1 MTSNQELINRLEAA
15 KTSNLLSQAS
25 FDNIC
30 TWLKNIQLSDFH
42 SSIAELGDAENWPAL
57 NDAFFKQIE
66 FGTGGIRGKTGLG
79 STRINRQT
87 VGLACQGLAD
97 YITQQG
103 SEAMAKGVVVGGDT
117 RLTTPEFI
125 KLTANILTSNNIKV
139 YQFEN
144 PRQVGMFS
152 YAVRQKKAIAGVY
165 ISASHNPPTDNGL
178 KIYWEDGAQVLPP
191 HDKAI
196 TKAVLQTS
204 TIQSENPR
212 PELIE
217 NIGEDFDADYRN
229 RVLKESIYPSRSAKI
244 VYSPFHGTGIYGVLP
259 TLRQAGY
266 EVVTVDEQME
276 PDGNFPNVPGGIPN
290 PQNSQSNRLTAEK
303 VLAVGAD
310 LGISTDPDADRL
322 GLVIPKDGEAVL
334 LSGNQTVGLLA
345 YFIAKKLKSDL
356 LLPPRGFFART
367 VVTSGLIDAIA
378 EDFGLKCY
386 NDLPVGFKYIGQII
400 ARAQD
405 EGDEQFIF
413 GGEESFGC
421 LKGDYARDKDASSAS
436 LMAAEMIS
444 WLKDEGRTVWDLMA
458 EIEARYG
465 RYSDDAIDVYYEGAT
480 GFETMA
486 KLMADLRANPPV
498 AIGPYPVISVID
510 RQSGEIKKPSGEL
523 ISQTEAE
530 KTDLLIFNLDEEG
543 KSRVMIRP
551 SGTEPKIKLYLTAFG
566 DLDMAKLKQAA
577 NGLVV

>member
-1 MTSNQELINRLEAA
+1 MSPNSELINWLKTA
-15 KTSNLLSQAS
+15 KTKKLLNPAS
-25 FDNIC
+25 FDNLSA
-30 TWLKNIQLSDFH
+30 WLDNDQLADFH
-42 SSIAELGDAENWPAL
+42 LSIADLIKNENWTAL

-66 FGTGGIRGKTGLG
+66 FGTGGIRGETGLG
-79 STRINRQT
+79 SARINRQT

-97 YITQQG
+97 YIIQKG
-103 SEAMAKGVVVGGDT
+103 PEAMAKGVVVGGDT
-117 RLTTPEFI
+117 RITTPEFI
-125 KLTANILTSNNIKV
+125 QLATNILTGNNIKV
-139 YQFEN
+139 YRFEN

-165 ISASHNPPTDNGL
+165 ISASHNPPSDNGL

-196 TKAVLQTS
+196 TKAVSQTTS
-204 TIQSENPR
+204 IQDDDPR

-217 NIGEDFDADYRN
+217 TIGEEFDVDYRN

-259 TLRQAGY
+259 ILRQAGY

-290 PQNSQSNRLTAEK
+290 PQNSQSNQLTATK
-303 VLAVGAD
+303 VLAAGAD

-322 GLVIPKDGEAVL
+322 GLVVPKNGEPVL
-334 LSGNQTVGLLA
+334 LNGNQTLGLLA

-356 LLPPRGFFART
+356 LLPSNGFFART

-378 EDFGLKCY
+378 DDFGLKCY
-386 NDLPVGFKYIGQII
+386 NDLPVGFKYIGQVI
-400 ARAQD
+400 ARFQD
-405 EGDEQFIF
+405 KGDEQFIF

-421 LKGDYARDKDASSAS
+421 LKGGYARDKDASSAS
-436 LMAAEMIS
+436 LMAAEMVS
-444 WLKDEGRTVWDLMA
+444 WLKDEGRTVWDLMD

-465 RYSDDAIDVYYEGAT
+465 RYIDDALDVYYEGAT
-480 GFETMA
+480 GFEKMA
-486 KLMADLRANPPV
+486 KLMADLRANPPKK
-498 AIGPYPVISVID
+498 IGPYPVISVID
-510 RQSGEIKKPSGEL
+510 RANREIKEPSGP
-523 ISQTEAE
+523 E
-530 KTDLLIFNLDEEG
+530 KTNLVIFNLDEEG

-551 SGTEPKIKLYLTAFG
+551 SGTEPKIKLYLVAYG

-577 NGLVV
+577 NRLVN